1 MYVRLVF
8 VLFKRISGG
17 VGGLTGARE
26 VLLSEN
32 LSGRLQS
39 GAMPLVA
46 VHLKVRFK
54 EPWDSWYY

>member
-8 VLFKRISGG
+8 VLFKRKSGG

-32 LSGRLQS
+32 LSWASPIGRD
-39 GAMPLVA
+39 A
-46 VHLKVRFK
+46 VGRRIF
-54 EPWDSWYY
+54 